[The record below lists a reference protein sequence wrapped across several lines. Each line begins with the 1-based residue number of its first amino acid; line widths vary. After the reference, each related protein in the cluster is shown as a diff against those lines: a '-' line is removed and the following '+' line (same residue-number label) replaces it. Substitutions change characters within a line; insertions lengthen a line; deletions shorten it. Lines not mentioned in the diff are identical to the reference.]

1 IGQQTPED
9 GTATLDAFAARV
21 RKIVADEGI
30 EAIYNADQTAVN
42 YKYLPTK
49 TLNKTGDSTVWVKCG
64 GKTKDTITAMLLA
77 DSTGVKH
84 PLFLVLRTTKS
95 TVKAV
100 VRENLTA
107 RNSFGKHLWKSVQ
120 AMQEKQSC
128 RIFGNPTAW
137 WNSCISLEFLKFRFG
152 QRHDRATKKVL
163 LLWDGFSAHFT
174 DDVVAYA
181 RSINV
186 VLEEIPP
193 GYTWICQP
201 ADVAWNRPLK
211 FYVVANMTALVGLLL
226 ALVVAVAHA
235 CSETVWDL
243 YSGGADLGHH
253 SMIAVPVSGKS
264 LSSGYCIRADLYKDD
279 PVLGGL
285 VAQAKHKVRPK
296 PMTECD
302 HNSLKFQGRI
312 CCAESVFEVV
322 KEHAIVYKPNSKK
335 IAPYNVLTNNCQHFA
350 ARMSTILLKSYPY
363 TPRMLREA
371 GEMFAR
377 AGAAV
382 KGELAKA
389 GATAKKGVH
398 AVVGAFNRL
407 LDIDET
413 A

>member
-42 YKYLPTK
+42 YEYLPTK

-64 GKTKDTITAMLLA
+64 GKTKDRMTAMLLA

-107 RNSFGKHLWKSVQ
+107 RNGFGKRLWKSVQ

-137 WNSCISLEFLKFRFG
+137 WNSGISLEFLKFHFG

-163 LLWDGFSAHFT
+163 LLWDDFSAHFT

-181 RSINV
+181 KSINV
-186 VLEEIPP
+186 VLEKIPP

-211 FYVVANMTALVGLLL
+211 VRLRQQWLDMIRRQVLRSKQRHETFKLVPPSRGDIVSWVADA
-226 ALVVAVAHA
+226 
-235 CSETVWDL
+235 W
-243 YSGGADLGHH
+243 ADIG
-253 SMIAVPVSGKS
+253 VP
-264 LSSGYCIRADLYKDD
+264 
-279 PVLGGL
+279 
-285 VAQAKHKVRPK
+285 
-296 PMTECD
+296 
-302 HNSLKFQGRI
+302 
-312 CCAESVFEVV
+312 
-322 KEHAIVYKPNSKK
+322 
-335 IAPYNVLTNNCQHFA
+335 
-350 ARMSTILLKSYPY
+350 TILNGFRKCRLVDGLPGDDDDVDSIVDDDVMATLMESCAIEDTIDP
-363 TPRMLREA
+363 
-371 GEMFAR
+371 EMDFSA
-377 AGAAV
+377 
-382 KGELAKA
+382 
-389 GATAKKGVH
+389 
-398 AVVGAFNRL
+398 N
-407 LDIDET
+407 DDE
-413 A
+413 